1 MEQKPN
7 RKSMNIL
14 EFFQPLLE
22 EIQRLLKK
30 EVKIKQKVY
39 LTRDELMDYVKVK
52 SKSTID
58 NWQKDGLAYIK
69 GSPNIYDLDDVIEF
83 LNSKKI
89 RL

>member
-58 NWQKDGLAYIK
+58 NWQKDGLVYIK